1 MIENIGRYGGAT
13 SPPGGKLFNEKYN
26 FAPYWR
32 TIIERIN
39 RDILK
44 GIKILPEYSLW
55 FEGINRLPLN
65 KFKVL
70 ILGQDPYPNPLDACG
85 IAFAS
90 KSGER
95 TASLAT
101 IEKELKRSYGEDI
114 NLDYSLNSWVSQG
127 VMLLNTTLTI
137 PYPSSEKQNHREIG
151 WSEFVKDIL
160 DVVFSKFNVVL
171 LTFGSLARNLYMEY
185 NKSHPTSVPIEW
197 ISTTHPS
204 PRANAC
210 ANFPF
215 IGSNVFKRCNQIL
228 IANKLL
234 PIRWFL

>member
-1 MIENIGRYGGAT
+1 MIENVDRYRDAT
-13 SPPGGKLFNEKYN
+13 SPPGGKLFNEKFN

-32 TIIERIN
+32 TIIERVN

-44 GIKILPEYSLW
+44 GTRVLPDLPLW
-55 FEGINRLPLN
+55 FEGINRVPLD

-70 ILGQDPYPNPLDACG
+70 ILGQDPYPNPADACG

-101 IEKELKRSYGEDI
+101 IEKELKRTYGEDI
-114 NLDYSLNSWVSQG
+114 NLDYSLSSWVSQG
-127 VMLLNTTLTI
+127 VMLLNTALTI
-137 PYPSSEKQNHREIG
+137 PFPSSEKQNHREIG
-151 WSEFVKDIL
+151 WGEFVKDIL
-160 DVVFSKFNVVL
+160 DAVFSNFNIVL
-171 LTFGSLARNLYMEY
+171 LTFGSFARNLYIEY
-185 NKSHPTSVPIEW
+185 NKTHSEHVPIEW

-204 PRANAC
+204 PRANAS
-210 ANFPF
+210 AKFPF

>member
-44 GIKILPEYSLW
+44 GIRILPEYSLW

-95 TASLAT
+95 TSSLAT
-101 IEKELKRSYGEDI
+101 IEKELKRTYGEDI

-160 DVVFSKFNVVL
+160 EVVFSKFNVVL

-204 PRANAC
+204 PRANAS